1 VNGQESVDTKDLQN
15 VISVAIGSGENE
27 ISKLKLEITRKD
39 LEYKGLPAKCYL
51 LSVSFEQM
59 TNKIGIAEEK
69 NFQKS
74 AKTID
79 AQNKEIE
86 ALKVNFENLEVENSR
101 LKAQNESPNNAEE
114 NIAAP
119 IA

>member
-1 VNGQESVDTKDLQN
+1 
-15 VISVAIGSGENE
+15 
-27 ISKLKLEITRKD
+27 
-39 LEYKGLPAKCYL
+39 
-51 LSVSFEQM
+51 M
-59 TNKIGIAEEK
+59 TNKISIAEQ

-101 LKAQNESPNNAEE
+101 LKAQNESTNNAEE

-119 IA
+119 TDISSDSRKLLEDNVALKTKL